1 MLLSV
6 TQLKTSEPDDDKR
19 DAGLPPQRSAPAAC
33 REPAGGYYSP
43 WSADPAW
50 GPPTWPPAQH
60 AKGGSGFRRTALAV
74 FAIACVGAGG
84 GTAWALTTTSATSP
98 STASIA
104 EFGLDGHQSK
114 PGEQRRHTVDRHH
127 LRGDRRAIDSAVVD
141 ITADDA
147 GRRTARSPAPGMII
161 TSNGEVLTNNHVI
174 DDTVNIR
181 AQIDGTGTVYQVK
194 VIGYDASDDVA
205 LVQLVGA
212 SGLPT
217 VPIGD
222 SSALTAGDS
231 ITVLGNAEGKG
242 GTPAEVTGTVSDLG
256 QQITASDDSGDNET
270 LTGMI
275 QVNAAIEPGDSGG
288 PEINSDGKVI
298 GMTTAGQTSGNAEH
312 QTAST
317 VGFAIPINKAMQIIT
332 EIRAGS
338 GPHIHIG
345 YAALLG
351 VEVSTAQPVSQPNCA
366 TSVATHRRLGQ
377 RGRAEQPRLEYRTGR
392 LRTHHRHRRRLGGEP
407 ERPPQRDGRI
417 RRRAERDPHL
427 DGRVRRDAQRADH
440 PGHGHLPRL
449 RHQRRAGIPSAVTPA
464 IPERHDAFE
473 ASTI

>member
-1 MLLSV
+1 M
-6 TQLKTSEPDDDKR
+6 TNEMQDYRPND
-19 DAGLPPQRSAPAAC
+19 PPPPPG
-33 REPAGGYYSP
+33 EPAGGYYSP

-50 GPPTWPPAQH
+50 GPPTWPPAQP
-60 AKGGSGFRRTALAV
+60 AKGSSGFRRTALAV

-98 STASIA
+98 SASSQNS
-104 EFGLDGHQSK
+104 GSTGTNQN
-114 PGEQRRHTVDRHH
+114 PGSSGDTPSTGTISAATVA
-127 LRGDRRAIDSAVVD
+127 AIDSAVVD
-141 ITADDA
+141 INADEA
-147 GRRTARSPAPGMII
+147 GGDGEVAGTGMII

-181 AQIDGTGTVYQVK
+181 AQIDGTGTTYQVK
-194 VIGYDASDDVA
+194 VLGYDASDDVA

-270 LTGMI
+270 LTDMI
-275 QVNAAIEPGDSGG
+275 EVNAPIEPGDSGG
-288 PEINSDGKVI
+288 PEIDSDGKVI

-312 QTAST
+312 QSAST

-351 VEVSTAQPVSQPNCA
+351 VEVSTAQPVGQPNCS
-366 TSVATHRRLGQ
+366 TSVAS
-377 RGRAEQPRLEYRTGR
+377 TGAWVSVV
-392 LRTHHRHRRRLGGEP
+392 EP
-407 ERPPQRDGRI
+407 NSPASNTGLAACGRI
-417 RRRAERDPHL
+417 TGIGGVSVANQNDLHNAMEGFVAGQNVTL
-427 DGRVRRDAQRADH
+427 TWMDASGATH
-440 PGHGHLPRL
+440 
-449 RHQRRAGIPSAVTPA
+449 SAPITLGTATFP
-464 IPERHDAFE
+464 D
-473 ASTI
+473 